1 MSVDEN
7 HVREAARLVGLG
19 LDPARVPAVLANLR
33 RIAEMAVLVNAV
45 ELGPE
50 DELGPE
56 WKP

>member
-1 MSVDEN
+1 MISGDDLPGFMKAVNLRIEEK
-7 HVREAARLVGLG
+7 RI
-19 LDPARVPAVLANLR
+19 PAVLANLQR
-33 RIAEMAVLVNAV
+33 VEQIGSVLDAV